1 MNNLK
6 RSESNDFEIM
16 RARTLSTLRGATPP
30 EIERSVLALEDF
42 TTWDSSDYEARVRKL
57 EAEGMTRSDAQAVAD
72 ANTMN
77 PTADCGHFKGC
88 ECWKTY

>member
-1 MNNLK
+1 MTDENGTLLESVNIYQDGSD
-6 RSESNDFEIM
+6 SE
-16 RARTLSTLRGATPP
+16 GAT
-30 EIERSVLALEDF
+30 EIRAWLENNYSTDPS
-42 TTWDSSDYEARVRKL
+42 TWDSSDYEARVRKL